1 MNVISNIIDEL
12 VKNIKKDDAFSDIC
26 FVKGFSVTEN
36 PDPFS
41 SYMIAVS
48 TLDSTVSVEF
58 CSDNVGE
65 DLSGSIFNS
74 TVKFRVYSKKNEGG
88 DGLLALCTSLC
99 DVIRK
104 NDNENMLTGISIS
117 SIAFDNDAMT
127 VYRDVVA
134 SLSFCLYEEVKR

>member
-1 MNVISNIIDEL
+1 MKQIENYIDSL
-12 VKNIKKDDAFSDIC
+12 VKKIKEDSVFDEC
-26 FVKGFSVTEN
+26 VFVKGFSALEFPN
-36 PDPFS
+36 PNT

-104 NDNENMLTGISIS
+104 NDNENMLTGITIS